1 MKKLLFFFLLI
12 LISIDTFSQIKDVR
26 RRSDGWCEVLLENNQ
41 RRSGWIGNKYFECDF
56 SNTIIV
62 IRRSD
67 GWTQVYNEN
76 LSIVSQGWAGNA
88 RFTSF
93 KVNGKNIILRRDDNF
108 TEIYD
113 DKLTRIEQRW

>member
-1 MKKLLFFFLLI
+1 MKKLLFFFILI
-12 LISIDTFSQIKDVR
+12 LISIDVSSHIKDVR

-41 RRSGWIGNKYFECDF
+41 RRSGWIGNKDFDYDF

-67 GWTQVYNEN
+67 GWSQVYNEN
-76 LSIVSQGWAGNA
+76 LSVLSQGWIGNKDF
-88 RFTSF
+88 RSF
-93 KVNGKNIILRRDDNF
+93 KVNGNKIILRRDDNF
-108 TEIYD
+108 MEIYD